1 MAGGEHNT
9 TERLNVK
16 YVSVG
21 GFVPPNIICRPSQA
35 QASLSLASRTFN
47 LQYSYTLSIH
57 HCTRHATAR
66 QLPCNSLINASSG
79 RKTEHSGGALDHFVI
94 DRVSNF
100 CGEDVD
106 KEWGEENNRTK
117 LAVLFFKFSKSATSK
132 RSSLPLVGSLRSDG
146 PPFL

>member
-1 MAGGEHNT
+1 MHH
-9 TERLNVK
+9 
-16 YVSVG
+16 
-21 GFVPPNIICRPSQA
+21 
-35 QASLSLASRTFN
+35 RTR
-47 LQYSYTLSIH
+47 Y
-57 HCTRHATAR
+57 ATAR

-79 RKTEHSGGALDHFVI
+79 RKAEHSGGALDHFVI

-100 CGEDVD
+100 CGEDID